1 MPTDKPNGKK
11 KKRALQSALI
21 YAKDQP
27 LNPRKIP
34 SDMQGTRLL
43 ISVGETHLE
52 ALRSVTREWLVPR
65 LVDKFLRTHGIHL
78 KYSRNLAREASQLS
92 RSLTGED
99 RSASVTTSGRIG
111 NRKLQNASKQEKPI
125 RSALVGGHGKS

>member
-1 MPTDKPNGKK
+1 MTRNEINRNKK
-11 KKRALQSALI
+11 KGVLASKPI
-21 YAKDQP
+21 YAGDHLPDGGK
-27 LNPRKIP
+27 LPRAGQ
-34 SDMQGTRLL
+34 STRLL
-43 ISVGETHLE
+43 IPAGEPDLE

-78 KYSRNLAREASQLS
+78 KYSRNLASEASQLS
-92 RSLTGED
+92 RSSTGED
-99 RSASVTTSGRIG
+99 RSASVTTSGRNG